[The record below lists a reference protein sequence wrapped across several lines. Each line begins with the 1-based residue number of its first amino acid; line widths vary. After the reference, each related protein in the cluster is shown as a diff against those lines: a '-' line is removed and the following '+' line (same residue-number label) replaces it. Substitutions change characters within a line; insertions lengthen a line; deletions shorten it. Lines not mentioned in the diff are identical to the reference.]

1 MDNVYRRDH
10 EMPYISDEAVMA
22 QQKGIKKAI
31 REYNE
36 AMPFEPEKGMECL
49 ERAGIKHKKN
59 VYFEPPFHCEYGS
72 HIEAGEN
79 FYPMRRKTPCFS
91 YEDIRRVHR
100 IYASN

>member
-36 AMPFEPEKGMECL
+36 AMPFEPEKVWSVWSVQESNIRKMYILSRRSTANTEAISKS
-49 ERAGIKHKKN
+49 ERIFMPTLT
-59 VYFEPPFHCEYGS
+59 V
-72 HIEAGEN
+72 
-79 FYPMRRKTPCFS
+79 
-91 YEDIRRVHR
+91 
-100 IYASN
+100 

>member
-49 ERAGIKHKKN
+49 ERAGIKHKKMYILSRRSTAN
-59 VYFEPPFHCEYGS
+59 T
-72 HIEAGEN
+72 EAISKSE
-79 FYPMRRKTPCFS
+79 
-91 YEDIRRVHR
+91 R
-100 IYASN
+100 IFMPTLTV

>member
-36 AMPFEPEKGMECL
+36 AMPFEPE
-49 ERAGIKHKKN
+49 
-59 VYFEPPFHCEYGS
+59 
-72 HIEAGEN
+72 
-79 FYPMRRKTPCFS
+79 
-91 YEDIRRVHR
+91 
-100 IYASN
+100 

>member
-10 EMPYISDEAVMA
+10 VFLYISDEAVMA

-49 ERAGIKHKKN
+49 ECAGIKHKKN
-59 VYFEPPFHCEYGS
+59 VRFQLPFHCQMSYRSRRG
-72 HIEAGEN
+72 IFMPIFYCVMLDAGIITIGDN
-79 FYPMRRKTPCFS
+79 QMF
-91 YEDIRRVHR
+91 
-100 IYASN
+100 